1 MQKTK
6 KNTSKHLS
14 QLLNIALMYLLSL
27 WYSHELLTLTK
38 RKHKNFQNVEN
49 KTSHTALL
57 YYEK

>member
-1 MQKTK
+1 
-6 KNTSKHLS
+6 
-14 QLLNIALMYLLSL
+14 MYLLSL

-38 RKHKNFQNVEN
+38 RKYKNFQNIEN